1 MIMKELSIEEK
12 AKRYDEAL
20 KVLHKYDGVNIIFS
34 QSLKEKMFPELKESE
49 DEKIK
54 KSLIRLVKAFYD
66 CNFPTPEGFERK
78 DILAWIEKQSEQ
90 KSAWSEE
97 SSAFKDKL
105 LELFQKFRYIKESA
119 PTNGDIIDYVDAHI
133 QELIDTMQKPTE
145 WDGEEEKML
154 NEMYEFFDTH
164 KIPSLKHNMDDY
176 AKFIK
181 SLKDKVQPKQEWS
194 EKDERIRQ
202 DIENLIH
209 FALEDGSAVSPTAN
223 TTKEGAISWIQSLRP
238 QSTWKPSKEQMK
250 ELNIAK
256 NSFFELSYRTKG
268 VLKSLYQ
275 DLEKLKG

>member
-194 EKDERIRQ
+194 EEDESHIRYL
-202 DIENLIH
+202 IEC
-209 FALEDGSAVSPTAN
+209 LEHCKKGVSLTMTTPTAQEYIDWL
-223 TTKEGAISWIQSLRP
+223 KSLRP
-238 QSTWKPSKEQMK
+238 RSTWKPSKEQMK

>member
-1 MIMKELSIEEK
+1 MKELSIEEK

-194 EKDERIRQ
+194 EEDESHIRYL
-202 DIENLIH
+202 IEC
-209 FALEDGSAVSPTAN
+209 LEHCKKGVSLTMTTPTAQEYIDWL
-223 TTKEGAISWIQSLRP
+223 KSLRP
-238 QSTWKPSKEQMK
+238 RSTWKPSKEQMK

>member
-1 MIMKELSIEEK
+1 MKELSIEEK

-34 QSLKEKMFPELKESE
+34 QSLKEKMFPKLKESE

-194 EKDERIRQ
+194 EEDESHIRYL
-202 DIENLIH
+202 IEC
-209 FALEDGSAVSPTAN
+209 LEHCKKGVSLTMTTPTAQEYIDWL
-223 TTKEGAISWIQSLRP
+223 KSLRP
-238 QSTWKPSKEQMK
+238 RSTWKPSKEQMK
-250 ELNIAK
+250 E
-256 NSFFELSYRTKG
+256 
-268 VLKSLYQ
+268 
-275 DLEKLKG
+275 